1 MFLVRRIRVAVCVV
15 LVFCAAC
22 SPRQPVGFPPVVD
35 VDGPVTSAS
44 TTGYQALIRGA
55 YAEAVRTYEKSL
67 AGFSSLTE
75 AQRKQSHSASDVSQ
89 KQIER
94 ELKIAQALAKQHPMA
109 TDETP
114 TRARFREGV
123 LTGFYPYR
131 RGRPTDSRIPLGTD
145 IETWPLAQG
154 DAGRTDFEDLADLMP
169 QEILALIAD
178 GAFSFRVQETTDI
191 PPAEEYVTAT
201 LTNSAQVRF
210 ADGMATLEDYTAG
223 LPFPI
228 LDPDE
233 PQAGLKAAWNMRY
246 RESSDHLEQW
256 SDVIVLNADQ
266 DIVDG
271 YASYHARACGQYRAR
286 RRYNRPHWKPL
297 GVVCKE
303 YVHVAHTPR
312 VSGAASTRRKKRRSS
327 RTVRFWYDD
336 ATRPARQWTVSK
348 RRRRVKTTVYD
359 PHTPSIGESSILE
372 DEDSWG
378 GTLTSA
384 EWNLIGAQLAL
395 VPGLVNTPHVEFGG
409 RDSGYPMDA
418 WELRS
423 VYVLEKV
430 PLSPSHPYGRKLF
443 YLDQQTFVP
452 FYVIIFDAD
461 DYHWR
466 TIFYSYGNPEFHPTI
481 KKVGKEVRVPILL
494 GQSWIDYQIQRTT
507 LSLVSDVFYNDGL
520 SMDVFSLN
528 GKGKE

>member
-1 MFLVRRIRVAVCVV
+1 MFPVRRIRTAVCVV

-22 SPRQPVGFPPVVD
+22 SPRQPVGFPSVVD

-44 TTGYQALIRGA
+44 TAGYQALIRGA
-55 YAEAVRTYEKSL
+55 PAEAVRAYEKSL

-75 AQRKQSHSASDVSQ
+75 AQRKQPHATSDVSQ

-94 ELKIAQALAKQHPMA
+94 ELKIAQALATQHPMA

-114 TRARFREGV
+114 TRERFRESV

-131 RGRPTDSRIPLGTD
+131 RGQPTDSRIPLGTD
-145 IETWPLAQG
+145 IETWPLAQD
-154 DAGRTDFEDLADLMP
+154 DAGRKDFEDLADLMP
-169 QEILALIAD
+169 REILALIAD

-246 RESSDHLEQW
+246 RESSDRLEQW

-286 RRYNRPHWKPL
+286 RHYKP
-297 GVVCKE
+297 
-303 YVHVAHTPR
+303 
-312 VSGAASTRRKKRRSS
+312 
-327 RTVRFWYDD
+327 
-336 ATRPARQWTVSK
+336 AT
-348 RRRRVKTTVYD
+348 
-359 PHTPSIGESSILE
+359 LE
-372 DEDSWG
+372 TAG
-378 GTLTSA
+378 GC
-384 EWNLIGAQLAL
+384 
-395 VPGLVNTPHVEFGG
+395 V
-409 RDSGYPMDA
+409 
-418 WELRS
+418 
-423 VYVLEKV
+423 
-430 PLSPSHPYGRKLF
+430 
-443 YLDQQTFVP
+443 
-452 FYVIIFDAD
+452 
-461 DYHWR
+461 
-466 TIFYSYGNPEFHPTI
+466 
-481 KKVGKEVRVPILL
+481 
-494 GQSWIDYQIQRTT
+494 
-507 LSLVSDVFYNDGL
+507 
-520 SMDVFSLN
+520 
-528 GKGKE
+528 